1 MDRILGL
8 AVFWARRIGWTA
20 ASLVVTATT
29 ALADRPH
36 EWQLGMQEG
45 VTPTQD
51 QLEWLHNLL
60 LVIITLITIFVLAL
74 LVYVCLRFRESRNPV
89 PSKTSHNTLLEIAWT
104 GIPVIIL
111 VVIAIPSFQLLYF
124 ADRAVEPDMTIK
136 VQAHQWYWSY
146 EYPDEAIVFD
156 SNMVPESELK
166 DGQLRLLDVD
176 NRMVVPVGKKVQV
189 LVTTADVMHSF
200 FMPSFGVQ
208 IYGTPG
214 RINETWFQ
222 VDKAG
227 VYYGQCNQICG
238 LNHAYMPIVVEALE
252 PAAYDAWLADAKT
265 KFASDDS
272 AAGRRLA
279 AVASR

>member
-1 MDRILGL
+1 MT
-8 AVFWARRIGWTA
+8 WSRRIGWA
-20 ASLVVTATT
+20 ATGLVVTASM
-29 ALADRPH
+29 AWADRPRD
-36 EWQLGMQEG
+36 WQLGMQDAA
-45 VTPTQD
+45 TPTQEK
-51 QLEWLHNLL
+51 LAWLHDLL
-60 LVIITLITIFVLAL
+60 LIIITLITIFVLAL
-74 LVYVCLRFRESRNPV
+74 LVYVCVRFRESRNPV
-89 PSKTSHNTLLEIAWT
+89 PSKTSHNTLLEVAWT
-104 GIPVIIL
+104 AIPVVIL

-124 ADRAVEPDMTIK
+124 ADRAIEPDMTVK

-146 EYPDEAIVFD
+146 EYPDEEIVFD
-156 SNMVPESELK
+156 SNLVPESELK
-166 DGQLRLLDVD
+166 EGQLRLLDVD

-200 FMPSFGVQ
+200 FMPAFGVQ

-222 VDKAG
+222 VDKPG

-265 KFASDDS
+265 KFATNDG

>member
-74 LVYVCLRFRESRNPV
+74 LVYVCVRFRASRNPV
-89 PSKTSHNTLLEIAWT
+89 PSKTSHHTWLEIAWT
-104 GIPVIIL
+104 GLPVIIL
-111 VVIAIPSFQLLYF
+111 VVIAIPSFKLLYF
-124 ADRAVEPDMTIK
+124 ADRAIDPDMTVK

-146 EYPDEAIVFD
+146 EYPDQQITFD
-156 SNMVPESELK
+156 SNLIPEADLK
-166 DGQLRLLDVD
+166 EGQHRLLDVD
-176 NRMVVPVGKKVQV
+176 NRLLVPVGKKVQV
-189 LVTTADVMHSF
+189 LVTTSYVMHSF
-200 FMPSFGVQ
+200 FIPSFGVQ

-214 RINETWFQ
+214 RVNETWFQ
-222 VDKAG
+222 VEKAG
-227 VYYGQCNQICG
+227 VFYGQCNQICG
-238 LNHAYMPIVVEALE
+238 LNHSYMPIVVEAME
-252 PAAYDAWLADAKT
+252 PAAYEAWLAEAKT
-265 KFASDDS
+265 KFAMDIDG
-272 AAGRRLA
+272 AGPRLA
-279 AVASR
+279 AVASK